1 MSPLNP
7 GMGSGQPW
15 VPTPL
20 LLEDLPLSS
29 QTLLLCARRHQP
41 SDLRPGVCPTKSST
55 GTRTPCPER
64 GHRTARSDFWACRAT
79 QDRGQRLRAPGS
91 APAGSGIRSAGED
104 TSQRAIGEP
113 ASRLRNATVR
123 VTTLPRSRLGGSQPR
138 RPLRSSIIDHCV
150 SCPAPSQE
158 AGPPKTPSCLSP
170 PETPIG
176 CVPCRRRSRP
186 RCCGDACSSARN
198 FCPVP
203 PWPWRLEPWR
213 GEGVGLNP
221 CPALEGKT
229 GALQHSHT
237 GKGLEGFASRTRDS
251 ALGAPASSTVL
262 RGRHCPAGTAGWGRD
277 ARPGPAA
284 PQPPHHPAL

>member
-7 GMGSGQPW
+7 GTGSGQPW

-64 GHRTARSDFWACRAT
+64 GHRTARSDFWACRVT

-186 RCCGDACSSARN
+186 RCCGTPAPAPGISAQSR
-198 FCPVP
+198 PGLGAWSP
-203 PWPWRLEPWR
+203 GGGGGQAEP
-213 GEGVGLNP
+213 LP
-221 CPALEGKT
+221 CPGGEDR
-229 GALQHSHT
+229 S
-237 GKGLEGFASRTRDS
+237 
-251 ALGAPASSTVL
+251 P
-262 RGRHCPAGTAGWGRD
+262 
-277 ARPGPAA
+277 
-284 PQPPHHPAL
+284 PALAHGQRA